1 MPTIKTATL
10 KSIFSS
16 CLFLLTTL
24 LMQAQVGIGT
34 NNPAAS
40 AQLDVSSTSK
50 GFLPPRMTTA
60 KRNAISNPANGLIIF
75 NTRINALEVCISG
88 AWYQL
93 TSSLSTASNVT
104 SYHYVRSV
112 SGIYSFN
119 GTAWAALSTN
129 TPANLSLDHYIGQID
144 EKSYFKVGNDL
155 YSFDGTTWTTV
166 SSNIPVN
173 VGSSTYLGV
182 VYGKAYHNVYN
193 GSAYEL
199 YSFDGTTWTTVSS
212 NTPAMASSSSYLGVI
227 NGKAYHHVSNVL
239 YQFDGTTW
247 TTVSSN
253 TPAMA
258 SSSSYLGIINGKAY
272 HNISGSQLYDFN
284 GTTWTPVTPNISL
297 NAGIRNYLGIINGK
311 AYHYVYDGLTSS
323 YKLYSFDGSSWVN
336 LSSIINPS
344 GSFGGWLTMTASS
357 LIAEF

>member
-24 LMQAQVGIGT
+24 LMQAQIGIGT

-104 SYHYVRSV
+104 SYHYLGSV

-182 VYGKAYHNVYN
+182 VYGKAYH
-193 GSAYEL
+193 
-199 YSFDGTTWTTVSS
+199 
-212 NTPAMASSSSYLGVI
+212 
-227 NGKAYHHVSNVL
+227 HVSNVL

-258 SSSSYLGIINGKAY
+258 SRSSYLGIINGKAY